1 MDMKIIN
8 DLNDIKLNN
17 TIVTLGK
24 FDGNHIGHR
33 LLFDTAVKLKTGDLK
48 TVIFTFDIHPGNIL
62 NGNRDPVKII
72 ETNAE
77 RDFDIIPEEIDY
89 IIRFP
94 FNKDT
99 MKMSPE
105 QFVSEILVG
114 KLGVKIIIA
123 GTDFRF
129 GKNRSGDIGTLK
141 ALGEKYGFRTE
152 VMEKVYA
159 VLDGYDMPVEV
170 SSTLIKEEILKGHME
185 NVTRM
190 LGEPFFISGKVV
202 HGKHLGTGI
211 GFPTVNLIPPVN
223 KIMPL
228 NGVYAT
234 LTNVDGIEYQS
245 MTNIG
250 TRPTFN
256 DGEHLTA
263 ETYIFDF
270 DKEIYGGNVKV
281 SFCHF
286 IRPEQKFG
294 SAEELKNALIKD
306 RENIRKYFEQADG

>member
-1 MDMKIIN
+1 MKVIN

-33 LLFDTAVKLKTGDLK
+33 LLFDTAVRLKTGDLK
-48 TVIFTFDIHPGNIL
+48 TVIFTFDTHPGNIL
-62 NGNRDPVKII
+62 NENRDPVKII

-77 RDFDIIPEEIDY
+77 REFDIIPEGIDY

-94 FNKDT
+94 FDRNT
-99 MKMSPE
+99 MSMSPE

-129 GKNRSGDIGTLK
+129 GKNRSGDIATLK
-141 ALGEKYGFRTE
+141 SLGEKYGFRTE
-152 VMEKVYA
+152 VMKKVHA
-159 VLDGYDMPVEV
+159 DLDGYDVPVEV
-170 SSTLIKEEILKGHME
+170 SSTLIKEEIRKGHME

-190 LGEPFFISGKVV
+190 LGEPFFITGKVV

-211 GFPTVNLIPPVN
+211 GFPTVNMIAPAD

-234 LTNVDGIEYQS
+234 LTNVDGKEYHS

-250 TRPTFN
+250 SRPTFD
-256 DGEHLTA
+256 DGDHISV

-270 DKEIYGGNVKV
+270 NREIYGETVKV
-281 SFCHF
+281 KFCHF
-286 IRPEQKFG
+286 MRPEQKFG
-294 SAEELKNALIKD
+294 SVEELKEALVRD
-306 RENIRKYFEQADG
+306 MDDIRNYFEQAGG